1 MPPPGRSTGQ
11 NNMTLTYALIA
22 DGGIIL
28 AADSQVTHTHS
39 VPDPLGHGRRVV
51 GTYEGTHSKIRRI
64 EKDSAFSVAGNLGL
78 VNTLL
83 ARADNAG
90 ISPKKQF
97 EELVKGYASAF
108 CEVLFDERLQ
118 LAPRIEAAF
127 LFCGYIGPP
136 ESRHPQIVKLD
147 SAANF
152 NYNPITDEGFAFT
165 GSEEHGAVL
174 YLHHRF
180 YRPRMPLEQAK
191 LLAYCIVAEVADQD
205 NSVGGPIEV
214 EVITP
219 NGSQA
224 LRDSDIEKYEQA
236 RQSLIAKVRATLDE
250 WV

>member
-1 MPPPGRSTGQ
+1 
-11 NNMTLTYALIA
+11 MTLTYALIA

-28 AADSQVTHTHS
+28 AADSQITHIHS
-39 VPDPLGHGRRVV
+39 VPDPLGDGRRVV
-51 GTYEGTHSKIRRI
+51 GTYEGIRSKIKRLGNH
-64 EKDSAFSVAGNLGL
+64 SAFSVSGNSGL

-83 ARADNAG
+83 ARAETTGVN
-90 ISPKKQF
+90 PTQPF
-97 EELVKGYASAF
+97 EKLVKSYGDAF
-108 CEVLFDERLQ
+108 CEVLFGERLQ

-136 ESRHPQIVKLD
+136 ENKHPQIVKLD
-147 SAANF
+147 TAANF
-152 NYNPITDEGFAFT
+152 NYNAITDEGFAFT

-205 NSVGGPIEV
+205 NSVGGPVEV
-214 EVITP
+214 EIVTP
-219 NGSQA
+219 NGSEP
-224 LRDSDIEKYEQA
+224 LRDSDIEKYGQA
-236 RQSLIAKVRATLDE
+236 RQRLVATVRATLDG